1 MDSTLRGLLGLALV
15 ASALTQVSCSRFTP
29 SADSIEQ
36 SEPTL
41 SVEEGNEQLGRSLD
55 STDRNRWE
63 RTIESLRP
71 LHHELAEPS
80 PGDWLVSHDE
90 SGQTFAEYVRTEQTR
105 GPRLGSTIRV
115 VPLGEFSDSER
126 EIVRLTA
133 RYLELA
139 LSRPVRMEPELRLSL
154 IPEEATRQ
162 RGDLQ
167 ILTTYV
173 LHSVL
178 KPRLTDDDAA
188 IIALTASDLWPGKD
202 CNFVFGQAS
211 LRDRVGVWSIH
222 RFGDA
227 DVDMDSFQVVL
238 RRALKVASHE
248 TGHMFGLKHCIA
260 FECGMGG
267 SNSLDETD
275 RHPLYFCPECQA
287 KICWATSVSPSDR
300 FEKLAQF
307 CEENGLVDEARCFE
321 AARLRSGSLDF

>member
-1 MDSTLRGLLGLALV
+1 M
-15 ASALTQVSCSRFTP
+15 
-29 SADSIEQ
+29 
-36 SEPTL
+36 
-41 SVEEGNEQLGRSLD
+41 
-55 STDRNRWE
+55 
-63 RTIESLRP
+63 
-71 LHHELAEPS
+71 
-80 PGDWLVSHDE
+80 
-90 SGQTFAEYVRTEQTR
+90 RTEKTY
-105 GPRLGSTIRV
+105 GLRLGSTIRV

-139 LSRPVRMEPELRLSL
+139 LSRPVQMETAVPLSV
-154 IPEEATRQ
+154 IPEVAIRQ

-167 ILTTYV
+167 ILTTHV

-188 IIALTASDLWPGKD
+188 IITLTASDLWPGKD
-202 CNFVFGQAS
+202 WNFVIGQAS
-211 LRDRVGVWSIH
+211 LRDRVGVGSIH

-227 DVDMDSFQVVL
+227 NVDMDSSQVVL

-267 SNSLDETD
+267 ANSLDETD

-287 KICWATSVSPSDR
+287 KICWATSVDPSER
-300 FEKLAQF
+300 FAKLAQF
-307 CEENGLVDEARCFE
+307 CEQNGLVEEAGYFE
-321 AARLRSGSLDF
+321 TARLKSGSISF